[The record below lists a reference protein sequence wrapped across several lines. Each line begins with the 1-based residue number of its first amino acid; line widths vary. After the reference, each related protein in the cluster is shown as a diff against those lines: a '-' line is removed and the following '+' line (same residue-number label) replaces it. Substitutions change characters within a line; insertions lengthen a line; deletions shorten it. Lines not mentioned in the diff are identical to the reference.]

1 MANKASAQSL
11 PPLGVARASI
21 LPDRKSDLTIRSSII
36 GLSGSVR
43 SIDGM
48 ITQELKQQ
56 ILSLSSAEQYE
67 IVQLIQAKT
76 NLWAGITKT
85 PGVVGGDACIRNMR
99 IPVWSLVEYRQMGAN
114 NDKIIE
120 AYPQLTAADL
130 DNAWAYA
137 EAFHYWNFKIL
148 VSI

>member
-1 MANKASAQSL
+1 MMD
-11 PPLGVARASI
+11 RSI
-21 LPDRKSDLTIRSSII
+21 II
-36 GLSGSVR
+36 GLSSTVK
-43 SIDGM
+43 DGGDM
-48 ITQELKQQ
+48 ITQELRQQ
-56 ILSLSSAEQYE
+56 ILSLSSDEQDE

-85 PGVVGGDACIRNMR
+85 PGVVGGDACVRNMR

-114 NDKIIE
+114 DDKIIE

-137 EAFHYWNFKIL
+137 EAFPTEIAEAIAANEEA
-148 VSI
+148 